1 MLIKFSILIFVVLI
15 NFLLGTVIYL
25 KSRSRVKFGVYF
37 SLMCFSAA
45 LWSLCIALTL
55 MVLNRD
61 IFLWPVK
68 FSFIFATL
76 IFIFFLLFSIE
87 FPYKDKKVSKIFK
100 YYFYLSTIFIF
111 YIILSNKLVI
121 GIYQDNF
128 GLHQMENKFLHLIY
142 GLYFLILLIYSYYS
156 LFLKYHKSQGVNR
169 SRLMFVI
176 LGALIPFIFG
186 IFFVW
191 YVPHINKHYLLWIGP
206 IFSIFMTLSIG
217 YLLFK
222 KH

>member
-1 MLIKFSILIFVVLI
+1 MWTKFAILMFVALI
-15 NFLLGTVIYL
+15 NLGLGILVL
-25 KSRSRVKFGVYF
+25 SKNKSKEKFIKYF
-37 SLMCFSAA
+37 ALMCVSAG
-45 LWSLCIALTL
+45 LLSFCIALASVTL
-55 MVLNRD
+55 NET
-61 IFLWPVK
+61 IFLWLVK
-68 FSFIFATL
+68 LSFISAVF

-87 FPYKDKKVSKIFK
+87 FPYKDKKVSKVFK
-100 YYFYLSTIFIF
+100 YFVYLSTIFIF
-111 YIILSNKLVI
+111 YIILSGKLFI
-121 GIYQDNF
+121 GIYQYNSS
-128 GLHQMENKFLHLIY
+128 LYEMEDKFFHLIY
-142 GLYFLILLIYSYYS
+142 GLYFFILLIYSYYL